1 MKDHNYAYDNIPNVF
16 KLKFPRLT
24 SIIDCFEI
32 FVELPSSL
40 MARAQLYSQYKKHC
54 TIKVL
59 ISYTPLG
66 AINYISKCYGGRAS
80 DIQITRES
88 GFTTSKYHMPG
99 DQILADRRF
108 TLKDDFAA
116 GASAELLIPAFT
128 RGKSQLSAKEIEVSR
143 KIASVKIHIE
153 RVIGLLKSRY
163 TILQTILPL
172 RLLKSIKDEAA
183 SATFAN
189 CEKIVTVCATLT
201 NLGESIVYNE

>member
-1 MKDHNYAYDNIPNVF
+1 
-16 KLKFPRLT
+16 
-24 SIIDCFEI
+24 
-32 FVELPSSL
+32 
-40 MARAQLYSQYKKHC
+40 
-54 TIKVL
+54 
-59 ISYTPLG
+59 
-66 AINYISKCYGGRAS
+66 
-80 DIQITRES
+80 
-88 GFTTSKYHMPG
+88 MPG

-143 KIASVKIHIE
+143 KIASVRIHIE

-163 TILQTILPL
+163 IILQTILPL